1 MRRIREPWK
10 RGPRIER
17 LSSVIAPQY
26 NPQGSPDL
34 DTERG
39 VEPQHAPRAHSG
51 SHPKRP
57 MEHHDQ
63 RGYLSRREGTAVSAA
78 RATPAMGLEVQEVGP
93 IETPRHEDTVYWPA
107 TMVPSTVVDLR
118 PKRAE
123 TVARA
128 QFPDRDLTRAV
139 TNQCR

>member
-1 MRRIREPWK
+1 MCSTTMRGI
-10 RGPRIER
+10 
-17 LSSVIAPQY
+17 
-26 NPQGSPDL
+26 
-34 DTERG
+34 
-39 VEPQHAPRAHSG
+39 
-51 SHPKRP
+51 
-57 MEHHDQ
+57 
-63 RGYLSRREGTAVSAA
+63 YLSRREVTAVWAV

-93 IETPRHEDTVYWPA
+93 IETPRFEDTVYLPA
-107 TMVPSTVVDLR
+107 TTVPPTVVALR